1 MTDSCVIKS
10 MPHGISLTLNPD
22 IPFAELCTDVC
33 RKFYESKEFFGTS
46 VLTISFSGRDLSSE
60 EEEAL
65 VEAVELNSDIK
76 IRLVYD
82 GDELKDRRT
91 IGDVEKFYMEQKTTN
106 ALIHRGNV
114 KEGQKVSSVSSL
126 LVLGDVAE
134 GGTLT
139 ASGSITVMGT
149 LAGTAVTNDG
159 KSFVAAA
166 VFDDAAVTVGNV
178 SGEIATKPKKSLF
191 GKKAP
196 IEPVAV
202 KAVDGELVP
211 IEVNA
216 MFG

>member
-22 IPFAELCTDVC
+22 ISFEELCTDIC
-33 RKFYESKEFFGTS
+33 RKFYESREFFGS
-46 VLTISFSGRDLSSE
+46 SILTISFSGQDLSPE

-76 IRLVYD
+76 IRLIYD

-91 IGDVEKFYMEQKTTN
+91 IGDVEKFYVEQKTTN

-126 LVLGDVAE
+126 LVLGDVEE
-134 GGTLT
+134 GASLT

-149 LAGTAVTNDG
+149 LAGSAATNDAS
-159 KSFVAAA
+159 SFVAAA
-166 VFDDAAVTVGNV
+166 VFDDASVTVGNV

-191 GKKAP
+191 GKNKP

-211 IEVNA
+211 VEVNA
-216 MFG
+216 MF